1 MTLFSGKKIK
11 IARQKATAEF
21 NAGTKYCPIISRNTI
36 IKNSTSLENIWQT
49 IHLHFGFQSTGGH
62 FINFLSIALEND
74 ERPVDLYHRLMA
86 FKITHQG
93 YNMTVNDEMTSSLGN
108 FVVLTHG

>member
-1 MTLFSGKKIK
+1 MMTLFSGKKIK

-36 IKNSTSLENIWQT
+36 IKNSTSENIWQT

-62 FINFLSIALEND
+62 FGFQSTGGHFGFQSTGGHFGFQSTGGHFIDFLSISLENG
-74 ERPVDLYHRLMA
+74 ERPVD
-86 FKITHQG
+86 F
-93 YNMTVNDEMTSSLGN
+93 
-108 FVVLTHG
+108 